1 MLSEKMAEALNDQ
14 INAELYSSYL
24 YFAMAAYCR
33 DVGLNG
39 CARWME
45 AQALEELS
53 HAVKFYD
60 YVTERGG
67 RVLLSSIAAPPNRWD
82 SPLAMFEEVAKHENK
97 VTGLIHHL
105 VDLAIEE
112 RDHATNNF
120 LQWFVSEQVEEEAS
134 VGEIVQ
140 QMKLMGDAQGALFML
155 DKELGQRVFTL
166 PPGTTLVAPPA
177 E

>member
-1 MLSEKMAEALNDQ
+1 MATALNDQ

-24 YFAMAAYCR
+24 YLAMAAYCR
-33 DVGLNG
+33 EVGLNG

-60 YVTERGG
+60 FVTERGG
-67 RVLLSSIAAPPNRWD
+67 RVLLRAVEAPPSRWD
-82 SPLAMFEEVAKHENK
+82 SPLAMFEHVAEHENK
-97 VTGLIHHL
+97 VTGLIHQL
-105 VDLAIEE
+105 VDLAIAE

-140 QMKLMGDAQGALFML
+140 QMKLMGEAQGGLFML

-166 PPGTTLVAPPA
+166 PPGTTLVAPA
-177 E
+177 VK

>member
-1 MLSEKMAEALNDQ
+1 MVKALNDQ
-14 INAELYSSYL
+14 LNAELYSSYL

-33 DVGLNG
+33 DKGLNG

-53 HAVKFYD
+53 HAVKFYHFIA
-60 YVTERGG
+60 ERGG
-67 RVLLSSIAAPPNRWD
+67 RVSLGAIEAPPNSWA
-82 SPLAMFEEVAKHENK
+82 SPLAMFEDVAKHESK

-105 VDLAIEE
+105 VDLAIAEK
-112 RDHATNNF
+112 DHATNNF

-140 QMKLMGDAQGALFML
+140 QMKLMGEAGGGLFML
-155 DKELGQRVFTL
+155 DKELGQRVFVL
-166 PPGTTLVAPPA
+166 PPGTTLVAPA
-177 E
+177 AK

>member
-1 MLSEKMAEALNDQ
+1 MLTEKMAKALNEQ
-14 INAELYSSYL
+14 LNAELYSSYL

-33 DVGLNG
+33 DLGLNG

-60 YVTERGG
+60 FISERGG
-67 RVLLSSIAAPPNRWD
+67 RVLLSSIEAPPGRWD
-82 SPLAMFEEVAKHENK
+82 SPLAMFEAVAKHENK
-97 VTGLIHHL
+97 VTGLIHQL
-105 VDLAIEE
+105 VDLAIAE

-120 LQWFVSEQVEEEAS
+120 LQWFVSEQVEEEAG
-134 VGEIVQ
+134 VAEIVQ
-140 QMKLMGDAQGALFML
+140 QMRLMGEAQGALFML

-166 PPGTTLVAPPA
+166 PPGTTLVAPA
-177 E
+177 AK

>member
-1 MLSEKMAEALNDQ
+1 MLSEKMAKALNDQ
-14 INAELYSSYL
+14 LNAELYSSYL

-53 HAVKFYD
+53 HAVKFYHF
-60 YVTERGG
+60 VTERGG
-67 RVLLSSIAAPPNRWD
+67 RVVLAAIEAPPTTWA
-82 SPLAMFEEVAKHENK
+82 SPLAVFEDVAKHENK

-105 VDLAIEE
+105 VDLALSEK
-112 RDHATNNF
+112 DHATNNF
-120 LQWFVSEQVEEEAS
+120 LQWFVAEQVEEEAT

-140 QMKLMGDAQGALFML
+140 QMKLMGEAQGALFML
-155 DKELGQRVFTL
+155 DRELGQRVFTL
-166 PPGTTLVAPPA
+166 PPGTTLVAPA
-177 E
+177 GQ